1 MFLIDLRG
9 WGKHFVA
16 IEEEDVVWEL
26 EKEEG
31 NGSRKDMPV
40 KGKSSRYIEI
50 MVGHGIFWMVEN
62 PKGCT
67 KSFVLYFVGQP
78 GLNNKAALLLSP
90 LICRMDSQLSR
101 HTHTHTH
108 THTHI
113 HIHTYCGHL

>member
-40 KGKSSRYIEI
+40 KGKSS
-50 MVGHGIFWMVEN
+50 
-62 PKGCT
+62 
-67 KSFVLYFVGQP
+67 
-78 GLNNKAALLLSP
+78 
-90 LICRMDSQLSR
+90 
-101 HTHTHTH
+101 
-108 THTHI
+108 
-113 HIHTYCGHL
+113 